1 MLEER
6 IDEWIRAHA
15 DELLATAQALVRIP
29 SENLPPAGGERDAQ
43 QLVADR
49 LRALGAEV
57 DVFTPAEVPGLTE
70 HEAYQAEFNGVP
82 RDYRD
87 RPNVVG
93 VFKGSGAGRSALLST
108 HIDTVAARPELWTAR
123 GPFSGD
129 IVDGRLYG
137 RGSYDTKA
145 ALASHLLAVQ
155 CLRELGVELAGDVL
169 IESVVDEEFGGS
181 HGVLASRVRGY
192 QADIAV
198 NSEPTDLIVY
208 PTHRGGREA
217 YVRITGDAGM
227 AFAGEDLFDPVRGLA
242 KAVEALAAFN
252 VERNRAPRP
261 ALYEDQPELPLY
273 FNQIGGGG
281 TTYAE
286 AIGTPEECYLHFWAE
301 TYEGTTADEF
311 DTAALAAI
319 RTALGMD
326 EQTFTE
332 HVTLQPT
339 TRFMPGSS
347 MALDHPA
354 LGVLRDAFSSTPG
367 REFTLK
373 GATFACDAYVFN
385 LHSTTPALVLG
396 PGGGGAHAPD
406 EYVNTEDLID
416 LARILARFLLD
427 WCGVGSGTEG
437 PR

>member
-1 MLEER
+1 MLEDA
-6 IDEWIRAHA
+6 IDDWIRARA
-15 DELLATAQALVRIP
+15 DELLSTAQALVRIP
-29 SENLPPAGGERDAQ
+29 SENLPPTGGERDAQ
-43 QLVADR
+43 RFLAEQLR
-49 LRALGAEV
+49 ELGAEV
-57 DVFTPAEVPGLTE
+57 DLFTPLDVPGLTE

-93 VFKGSGAGRSALLST
+93 VFKGSGGGRSALLST

-145 ALASHLLAVQ
+145 ALASHLFAVR

-181 HGVLASRVRGY
+181 HGVLAARLRGY
-192 QADIAV
+192 EADIAI
-198 NSEPTDLIVY
+198 NSEPTDLVVC
-208 PTHRGGREA
+208 PSHRGGREA
-217 YVRITGDAGM
+217 YVRITGDPGM
-227 AFAGEDLFDPVRGLA
+227 AFAGEEQFDPVRGLA
-242 KAVEALAAFN
+242 KAVDALSAFN
-252 VERNRAPRP
+252 VDRNRAPKP
-261 ALYEDQPELPLY
+261 PLYDDQPELPLY

-286 AIGTPEECYLHFWAE
+286 AIGTPEEAYLHFWAE
-301 TYEGTTADEF
+301 TYEGTTSDEF
-311 DTAALAAI
+311 DSAALAAI
-319 RTALGMD
+319 RTALDMD
-326 EQTFTE
+326 EPTFSE
-332 HVTLQPT
+332 HVALQPT

-354 LGVLRDAFSSTPG
+354 LAVLQEAYASTPG
-367 REFTLK
+367 RDFTLK
-373 GATFACDAYVFN
+373 GASFACDAYVFN

-396 PGGGGAHAPD
+396 PGGGAAHAPD
-406 EYVNTEDLID
+406 EYVNTEDLVD
-416 LARILARFLLD
+416 LARILARFLLG
-427 WCGVGSGTEG
+427 WCGTGSEG
-437 PR
+437 A